1 MDISVVKEARSLL
14 GTLEELNNI
23 KRDFNS
29 DFYDT
34 WGLINISTDKS
45 LRIPYIL
52 KGNFIKAINETIEQ
66 IEKQIEEL

>member
-1 MDISVVKEARSLL
+1 MDISVAKEARSLL

-29 DFYDT
+29 DFYDM

-52 KGNFIKAINETIEQ
+52 KGSFIKAINETIEQ
-66 IEKQIEEL
+66 LEKQIEEL